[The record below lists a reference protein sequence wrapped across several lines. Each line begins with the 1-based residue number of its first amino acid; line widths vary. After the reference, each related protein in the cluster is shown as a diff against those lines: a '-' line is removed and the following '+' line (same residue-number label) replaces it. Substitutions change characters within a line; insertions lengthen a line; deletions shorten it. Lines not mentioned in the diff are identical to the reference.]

1 MKIFT
6 QARSKLLA
14 YIHKN
19 VLSVT
24 KLRPSLFI
32 SPRQR
37 RLLFRIHFLF
47 TFLITTFLQFSFAAD
62 AQRITLLKKNSS
74 LEFIF
79 EEIHKQTGY
88 EFLYT
93 DEMMKE
99 TKPLNVN
106 FKNET
111 VQDVLKKSFSDQP
124 LFYAIND
131 RTVIIRRKSLVLQKE
146 IPPLTISGKVT
157 DNAGGPLPGVSVNLK
172 GTSTATTTDN
182 EGRYTINVPD
192 SNGVLEFKYI
202 GYATLEIAI
211 KGRNLVN
218 VEMKTET
225 TDLNEVVV
233 VGYGTQK
240 KVNLTGAISSI
251 SSEEIGLRPVGQ
263 TSAALQGIAPGV
275 TVTQP
280 SGRPGGD
287 AATIR
292 IRGVGTLS
300 DANPLV
306 LIDGIEGSMN
316 NIDPNV
322 IESVSILKD
331 AASASIYGSRAANGV
346 ILVTTKRGST
356 QIGVNYNNYLGWQ
369 SPTNMPKVVS
379 ATDHMLLMNEAYTNV
394 GRTPLYSNSLIEKYQ
409 AQGSLSSDEFPNT
422 DWQNEV
428 LTGSGFQQSH
438 FITVNGGSEKVRMLA
453 SAGYFDQK
461 GIIENSGFKRFTIR
475 NNTDITISKKLSA
488 KLDLQYVK
496 AVTTEPAVGT
506 ANVFNYMNGIPANQ
520 LGVNSNGTWGVG
532 WNGLNPIAASR
543 EGGTNFTAGPF
554 GSINASVNY
563 HPFEWL
569 KAEVTVAPKYAET
582 IRKNFNKAIQT
593 FLPAG
598 TPSFKTPALT
608 SLTESGNRTLYNNI
622 RASLTFDK
630 TFNTHNLKVL
640 LGASEEDF
648 HDDFVSAYRD
658 TYILTD
664 YSVID
669 AGSAVNQQTAG
680 WSEEWA
686 LRSYFGRLNY
696 DYKSKY
702 LIEVNGRYDGSSRFN
717 DGKRYAFFPSASAGW
732 RISEENFMQPFK
744 KVINELK
751 FRASWG
757 RLGNQN
763 IGTYPA
769 ASLIALGSSTLGN
782 QIVNIAALNNLSN
795 RDISWE
801 TTEMTDIGVDM
812 TLFSN
817 LTITADYY
825 VRKTKDILLTLDIPL
840 IIGLTAPFQNA
851 GVVDNKGW
859 ELGIGYKG
867 NVNQFKYNVN
877 FNLSDVK
884 NTVVDLQGI
893 NQTGLTVSREGYPIN
908 SVFGYEAEGF
918 FKNAEEVTAHAKQFG
933 AVAAGDIKYKDQNN
947 DGIINESDKKVLGS
961 PIPRYTFG
969 ANLSASIKGL
979 DASVFVQGV
988 GKGNGYLH
996 GPGIMPFSVG
1006 NLGGTILEQNKDR
1019 WTPVNMNATYPRLAF
1034 GESNNEQASSF
1045 WMKDAAYL
1053 RLKNVQIGYTFPVA
1067 LIQKLGVKNLRL
1079 FANGS
1084 NLFTKDNFWG
1094 GFDVESPIGTVNVYP
1109 QVKVYSLGLNA
1120 NF

>member
-6 QARSKLLA
+6 QARGKLWA
-14 YIHKN
+14 YFQRN
-19 VLSVT
+19 
-24 KLRPSLFI
+24 FI
-32 SPRQR
+32 PKFN
-37 RLLFRIHFLF
+37 LIFIFLMSS
-47 TFLITTFLQFSFAAD
+47 FLQLSLAAD
-62 AQRITLLKKNSS
+62 ARSVTLDMPPIT
-74 LEFIF
+74 
-79 EEIHKQTGY
+79 
-88 EFLYT
+88 
-93 DEMMKE
+93 
-99 TKPLNVN
+99 V
-106 FKNET
+106 
-111 VQDVLKKSFSDQP
+111 
-124 LFYAIND
+124 
-131 RTVIIRRKSLVLQKE
+131 R
-146 IPPLTISGKVT
+146 GKVT
-157 DNAGGPLPGVSVNLK
+157 DQSGGALPGVSVRLK
-172 GTSTATTTDN
+172 GSSTAATTDN
-182 EGRYTINVPD
+182 EGMYTINVPD
-192 SNGVLEFKYI
+192 GSGILEFRYI
-202 GYATLEIAI
+202 GYAPAEIDI
-211 KGRNLVN
+211 NGRNVVN
-218 VEMKTET
+218 ITLNAET
-225 TDLNEVVV
+225 TDLSEVVV

-240 KVNLTGAISSI
+240 KVNLTGAISTV
-251 SSEEIGLRPVGQ
+251 SSKEIGMRPVGQ

-275 TVTQP
+275 TVTQA

-292 IRGVGTLS
+292 IRGIGTLS

-356 QIGVNYNNYLGWQ
+356 EIGINYNNYLGWQ
-369 SPTNMPKVVS
+369 SPTNMPKVVN
-379 ATDHMLLMNEAYTNV
+379 ALDHMSLMNEAYTNV
-394 GRTPLYSNSLIEKYQ
+394 GRTPLYANALLEQYH
-409 AQGSLSSDEFPNT
+409 AQGGVSSDEFPNT
-422 DWQNEV
+422 GWQDAV

-438 FITVNGGSEKVRMLA
+438 FVTVNGGSEKVRMLA

-506 ANVFNYMNGIPANQ
+506 ANIFNYMNGIPASQ

-532 WNGLNPIAASR
+532 WNGLNPIAASID
-543 EGGTNFTAGPF
+543 GGTNQTTGPF
-554 GSINASVNY
+554 GSINASLNY
-563 HPFEWL
+563 HPVDWL
-569 KAEVTVAPKYAET
+569 SAEVTVAPKYAET
-582 IRKNFNKAIQT
+582 IRKNFNKSIQT
-593 FLPAG
+593 FLPDG

-608 SLTESGNRTLYNNI
+608 SLTESSNRTVFNNM
-622 RASLTFDK
+622 RASLTADK
-630 TFNTHNLKVL
+630 TFNTHNVKVL
-640 LGASEEDF
+640 LGASQEDF
-648 HDDFVSAYRD
+648 YDDFVSAFRD
-658 TYILTD
+658 TYILPD
-664 YSVID
+664 YPVID
-669 AGSAVNQQTAG
+669 AGSAVNQQTG
-680 WSEEWA
+680 GSSEEWA
-686 LRSYFGRLNY
+686 LRSFFGRLNY

-702 LIEVNGRYDGSSRFN
+702 LLEINGRYDGSSRFN
-717 DGKRYAFFPSASAGW
+717 EGNRYAFFPSASAGW
-732 RISEENFMQPFK
+732 RISEETFMQPLK

-769 ASLIALGSSTLGN
+769 ASLIALGSATLGN

-812 TLFSN
+812 VLFTNITL
-817 LTITADYY
+817 TADYY
-825 VRKTKDILLTLDIPL
+825 IRKTKDILLNLNIPL
-840 IIGLTAPFQNA
+840 IIGLGAPAQNA
-851 GVVDNKGW
+851 GMVENKGW
-859 ELGIGYKG
+859 ELGIGYK
-867 NVNQFKYNVN
+867 NNINEFRYNLN

-884 NTVVDLQGI
+884 NKVVDLKGI
-893 NQTGLTVSREGYPIN
+893 NQTGLTVSREGYAIN

-918 FKNAEEVTAHAKQFG
+918 FNDAAEVAAHARQFG
-933 AVAAGDIKYKDQNN
+933 AVAPGDIKYKDQNQ
-947 DGIINESDKKVLGS
+947 DGIINESDKIVLGTS
-961 PIPRYTFG
+961 IPRYTFG
-969 ANLSASIKGL
+969 ANLNASYKGI
-979 DASVFVQGV
+979 DAGVFVQGV
-988 GKGNGYLH
+988 GKGNGYLF

-1019 WTPVNMNATYPRLAF
+1019 WTPENPNATYPRLAF

-1045 WMKDAAYL
+1045 WMKDAAYI
-1053 RLKNVQIGYTFPVA
+1053 RLKNVQLGYTFPVG
-1067 LIQKLGVKNLRL
+1067 LTRKIGVKNLRL

-1094 GFDVESPIGTVNVYP
+1094 GFDVESPIGTVSVYP
-1109 QVKVYSLGLNA
+1109 QVKVYSFGLNA